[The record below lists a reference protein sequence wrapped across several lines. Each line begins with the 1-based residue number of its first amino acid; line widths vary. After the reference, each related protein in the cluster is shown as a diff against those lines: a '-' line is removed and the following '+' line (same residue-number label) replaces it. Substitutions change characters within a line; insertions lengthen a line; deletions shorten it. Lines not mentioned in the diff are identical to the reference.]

1 MALALQSIQKRL
13 PRIIGP
19 PLAGFVLD
27 TLGREETVPEEGRI
41 LGMRILV
48 AVALALGGI
57 SLLVQLLWMPKR
69 EKPPAEP
76 VDPEAAASPSTPAVR
91 PFHPTLQRLLLAEIF
106 TRWCDWLVRPFVV
119 LYVVFVH

>member
-27 TLGREETVPEEGRI
+27 TLGGEETLPEEGRI

-57 SLLVQLLWMPKR
+57 SLLIQLLWMPKR
-69 EKPPAEP
+69 EKPPPESA
-76 VDPEAAASPSTPAVR
+76 DRQAPEANSPPTLTVL
-91 PFHPTLQRLLLAEIF
+91 PFHPTLRRLLLAEIF
-106 TRWCDWLVRPFVV
+106 TRWC
-119 LYVVFVH
+119 